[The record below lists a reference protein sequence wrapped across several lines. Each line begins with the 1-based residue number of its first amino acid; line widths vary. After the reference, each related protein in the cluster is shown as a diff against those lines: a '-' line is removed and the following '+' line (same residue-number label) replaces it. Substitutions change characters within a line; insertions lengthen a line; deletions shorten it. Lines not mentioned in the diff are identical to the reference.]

1 MRGAGLGRGTQERR
15 EGGTEPGRQARG
27 KYRMSGSGERAPPRR
42 RGGELPDVGGSPAE
56 GTAGAWSGE
65 GLDRFQDLEEA
76 GVPEDGEWGGGD
88 LEDPGKEPGFV
99 LKGDL

>member
-1 MRGAGLGRGTQERR
+1 M
-15 EGGTEPGRQARG
+15 
-27 KYRMSGSGERAPPRR
+27 
-42 RGGELPDVGGSPAE
+42 GGSPAE

-88 LEDPGKEPGFV
+88 LVDPGKELGFV